1 MDGGQG
7 REGPLTH
14 LHPTQS
20 FDKIELLEC
29 IRRLVEVDQDW
40 VPGSVGTSLYVR
52 PVLIGNEVGRLRG
65 LRSHT
70 WGAGCLPEGEGP
82 GTQAWVREGAGGLD
96 SWVPDAPFRPSQPSL
111 GVGHPTRALLFVI
124 LSPVGAYFP
133 GDALKPV
140 SLLADPSFIRAWVG
154 GVGDYKLGG

>member
-65 LRSHT
+65 LWSHT
-70 WGAGCLPEGEGP
+70 WGAGNFMAAITICSDF
-82 GTQAWVREGAGGLD
+82 GAPQNK
-96 SWVPDAPFRPSQPSL
+96 V
-111 GVGHPTRALLFVI
+111 
-124 LSPVGAYFP
+124 
-133 GDALKPV
+133 
-140 SLLADPSFIRAWVG
+140 
-154 GVGDYKLGG
+154 